1 VLAPLPAFHIWDC
14 TADREVIDHKYMKTM
29 SIHILEIFL
38 NGVQCDLLDRCMCRV
53 CEEDK
58 ERVQHRRELGTSAR
72 GAAYGGMGLLEGYK
86 LLYN

>member
-38 NGVQCDLLDRCMCRV
+38 TKYNVPCSILACVAYVKKIKKGSNTDGNLARPPVARPT
-53 CEEDK
+53 EEWDC
-58 ERVQHRRELGTSAR
+58 
-72 GAAYGGMGLLEGYK
+72 
-86 LLYN
+86 